1 MRTRVYRRQGT
12 KKRPR
17 CHCIK
22 DESISLRGTTLFRPD
37 LTAGALERTG
47 GSDTP
52 VHSVRGSETM
62 FSAAFHTPS
71 HQPGLSVT
79 YLRTYSSLHCL
90 CQRYSIVSGLH
101 LVYPGEAALSMVRLI
116 KKAGLTKRGLCQTRQ
131 FLYIAPGMCRSFL
144 IFFPASLS
152 PRFFPLGVMRLSRR
166 TAMRVPTDW
175 KICTSTTRTMT
186 AT

>member
-1 MRTRVYRRQGT
+1 MPLHQGREHFASWYHLVSPGPHGRGLGAYRRIRYACAMT
-12 KKRPR
+12 
-17 CHCIK
+17 
-22 DESISLRGTTLFRPD
+22 
-37 LTAGALERTG
+37 GAPVAALC
-47 GSDTP
+47 TP

-101 LVYPGEAALSMVRLI
+101 LVYPGEAALSMVHLI
-116 KKAGLTKRGLCQTRQ
+116 KMAGLTKRGLCQTRQ